1 MLHRYFIIPLCA
13 TVDGLFL
20 LTQSD
25 HIPHSHFQS
34 PEVEL
39 LLTYCISKSDDWLMN
54 LIKCQYTFFL
64 QFSIKKKKKKK
75 TLISPVMSHTMII
88 IHHEAYSVWSLLMAM
103 NNKYLII
110 IKQDI

>member
-1 MLHRYFIIPLCA
+1 MLHLYFNIPLCA

-39 LLTYCISKSDDWLMN
+39 LLTYCISKSDNWLMN
-54 LIKCQYTFFL
+54 LIKCQYTFIYNSAL
-64 QFSIKKKKKKK
+64 GKKKKEKKH
-75 TLISPVMSHTMII
+75 SF
-88 IHHEAYSVWSLLMAM
+88 HHNLSYDDCNSS
-103 NNKYLII
+103 
-110 IKQDI
+110 